1 MLPSLVTDIDNLFT
15 SVSSIWLRFFEDTCP
30 PPSGPQFPIVAT
42 TIDFPLRTYK
52 IGVANLE
59 EFSQFGTVSR
69 PSYEQAVLFRP
80 IMVELFPAGFPQT
93 PERVIVPILH
103 VSTQKVPTLE
113 ALHRPSLTETGP
125 ACGIF
130 TRFICNGL
138 NQLKLF
144 KQSRFF
150 RVAQVR
156 HVSDRTTRLLST
168 TTRSIQKNDAMSDYF
183 AEPPLKPDKQISL
196 HPARQTSRSLDS

>member
-156 HVSDRTTRLLST
+156 QRIGSNYEITLHHDSFHTKERRNVGLLRRASVETGQANLSASGST
-168 TTRSIQKNDAMSDYF
+168 
-183 AEPPLKPDKQISL
+183 DKQIVG
-196 HPARQTSRSLDS
+196 